1 MLLLYWLLVLA
12 ITMPVAHYVLL
23 RRKLPFVPASRV
35 LYWCSI
41 VKIKLPVCW
50 YIWGPIVS
58 GTKQK
63 EKHISANLFAFFQI
77 RAKYVTT
84 ATAAKFLRSFFVN
97 VFLFSNWE
105 QFSALEI
112 SFWQDEKEKDFP
124 AFERFFLALF
134 FLRKWKKKNVSK
146 NDAGAVQL
154 KLVSRVLRRESG
166 YSEAVR

>member
-58 GTKQK
+58 GTKQRK
-63 EKHISANLFAFFQI
+63 TCFCKFVCLFSNTRKICYNSNSSKVF
-77 RAKYVTT
+77 K
-84 ATAAKFLRSFFVN
+84 KFFVN

-105 QFSALEI
+105 QFYALEI

-134 FLRKWKKKNVSK
+134 FLRKWKKKMFQK
-146 NDAGAVQL
+146 MM
-154 KLVSRVLRRESG
+154 RVPFNSN
-166 YSEAVR
+166 